1 MNSIKN
7 SFSIKDLEN
16 LSGIKAHT
24 IRIWEKRY
32 GLLSPERTKT
42 NIRFYSLASLQNL
55 LNITLLYK
63 NGIKISKISAL
74 NPEQILEECDAIATK
89 TANRNLVN
97 NNLKIAMLNFDAP
110 MFEATYQKLLKGKN
124 FGKVF
129 VSYFVP
135 LLKEIGFLWQTDSIM
150 PAHEHFITALI
161 KQKILIHIEKEQHKP
176 IRQRETYILFLPES
190 EIHDLG
196 LLYLSYELLKS
207 GYKVIYLGQSLPIKS
222 LELFLNS
229 DHKTTFVSYC
239 TVAPSSE
246 AIQNYVE
253 ELHDRIISN
262 CHSELW
268 LLGNKVLELDASK
281 LPDTTKIF
289 TSVSDVIHS
298 MIIEKSLQL

>member
-42 NIRFYSLASLQNL
+42 NIRFYSLSSLQNL

-74 NPEQILEECDAIATK
+74 NSEQILEECDAIATK

-110 MFEATYQKLLKGKN
+110 MFEETYQKLLEGKN

-176 IRQRETYILFLPES
+176 VTQSETFILFLPES

-229 DHKTTFVSYC
+229 DQKTTFVSYC
-239 TVAPSSE
+239 SVAPSSDV
-246 AIQNYVE
+246 IQSYVE
-253 ELHDRIISN
+253 ELHERIISK

-268 LLGNKVLELDASK
+268 LLGNKVLELDTSK
-281 LPDTTKIF
+281 LPSTTKIF
-289 TSVSDVIHS
+289 TSVSDVVHS

>member
-1 MNSIKN
+1 
-7 SFSIKDLEN
+7 
-16 LSGIKAHT
+16 
-24 IRIWEKRY
+24 
-32 GLLSPERTKT
+32 
-42 NIRFYSLASLQNL
+42 

-74 NPEQILEECDAIATK
+74 NSEQILEECDAIATK

-110 MFEATYQKLLKGKN
+110 MFEQTYQKLLEGKN

-176 IRQRETYILFLPES
+176 VTQSETFILFLPES

-229 DHKTTFVSYC
+229 DQKTTFVSYC
-239 TVAPSSE
+239 SVAPSSDV
-246 AIQNYVE
+246 IQSYVE
-253 ELHDRIISN
+253 ELHERIISK

-268 LLGNKVLELDASK
+268 LLGNKVLELDTSK
-281 LPDTTKIF
+281 LPSTTKIF
-289 TSVSDVIHS
+289 TSVSDVVHS

>member
-1 MNSIKN
+1 MSDTGTYTIN
-7 SFSIKDLEN
+7 DLER
-16 LSGIKAHT
+16 LTGIKAHT

-42 NIRFYSLASLQNL
+42 NIRFYSLSSLQNL

-74 NPEQILEECDAIATK
+74 NSEQILEECDAIATK

-176 IRQRETYILFLPES
+176 VTQSETFILFLPES

-222 LELFLNS
+222 LELFGVTNGNQQPKGNMLMN
-229 DHKTTFVSYC
+229 HMNLCLEMKT
-239 TVAPSSE
+239 
-246 AIQNYVE
+246 IVE
-253 ELHDRIISN
+253 
-262 CHSELW
+262 
-268 LLGNKVLELDASK
+268 K
-281 LPDTTKIF
+281 T
-289 TSVSDVIHS
+289 
-298 MIIEKSLQL
+298 

>member
-1 MNSIKN
+1 MNSLKN

-74 NPEQILEECDAIATK
+74 NSEQILEECDAIATK
-89 TANRNLVN
+89 NANRNLVN
-97 NNLKIAMLNFDAP
+97 NNLKIAMLNFDSP
-110 MFEATYQKLLKGKN
+110 MFEATYQKLLKGKS
-124 FGKVF
+124 FGEVF

-161 KQKILIHIEKEQHKP
+161 KQKILIHIEKEQHKHVT
-176 IRQRETYILFLPES
+176 QSETFVLFLPES

-222 LELFLNS
+222 LDLFLNN
-229 DHKTTFVSYC
+229 DHKVTFVSYC
-239 TVAPSSE
+239 TVAPSSD
-246 AIQNYVE
+246 AIQGYVE
-253 ELHDRIISN
+253 ELHNRIISN